1 VDDTLLLAVTPLRG
15 KGSHRVCLGY
25 HAELR
30 RAGEGTA
37 WRRDLGAQARGH
49 LLHAQD
55 RNLVDGQIPEFSIR
69 RDRLSVG
76 QMTTGKSGG
85 RELANTLSHA
95 CVASSPGLC
104 IFCVDEASSN
114 SGKHTV
120 IDTYRRKLSSMGLEN
135 YGSSSISGGW
145 TCDSP
150 QGEGCG
156 VNELTL
162 ALTLTLTNHK
172 AVGG

>member
-1 VDDTLLLAVTPLRG
+1 MPSFAVPAKALR
-15 KGSHRVCLGY
+15 
-25 HAELR
+25 
-30 RAGEGTA
+30 GEGTLEPRPVA
-37 WRRDLGAQARGH
+37 IFFTPKTETSSMVKALASK
-49 LLHAQD
+49 
-55 RNLVDGQIPEFSIR
+55 F

-104 IFCVDEASSN
+104 IFYVDEASSK